1 MEIMKESSE
10 KKGCPKSIQEVA
22 MIVDAAYRAA
32 HLAKAKS
39 VLASTPTK
47 AKGIKCPICGDAV
60 ATADD
65 CPICP
70 SCGSLEGMDLTSTKQ
85 DTRPKAKKLFGYDW
99 GAGFVAPFQS
109 ANNSKYYTVSVQT
122 IISCLTALDL
132 SGSPTLVDLG
142 CG

>member
-1 MEIMKESSE
+1 
-10 KKGCPKSIQEVA
+10 

-32 HLAKAKS
+32 HSAKAKS
-39 VLASTPTK
+39 VLASTPTPTK
-47 AKGIKCPICGDAV
+47 AKSIKCPICGDPV
-60 ATADD
+60 ATVDD
-65 CPICP
+65 CSICP
-70 SCGSLEGMDLTSTKQ
+70 SCGSLEGMDLTSSEKY
-85 DTRPKAKKLFGYDW
+85 TRPKAKKLFGYDW